1 MINIDVNN
9 MTLYNKDI
17 IINMCDFC
25 FELLKQKLN
34 AVDAFVWYM
43 DTVSQ
48 QSKFKIAILHNSK
61 SFTKHFHYFLI
72 PFC

>member
-1 MINIDVNN
+1 MIIIDVNN
-9 MTLYNKDI
+9 KTLYNKDI

-34 AVDAFVWYM
+34 AVDA
-43 DTVSQ
+43 
-48 QSKFKIAILHNSK
+48 ILHNSK

>member
-1 MINIDVNN
+1 
-9 MTLYNKDI
+9 
-17 IINMCDFC
+17 MCDFC

-43 DTVSQ
+43 DAVSQ
-48 QSKFKIAILHNSK
+48 QSQFKIAILHNSK
-61 SFTKHFHYFLI
+61 SFTEHFHYFLI